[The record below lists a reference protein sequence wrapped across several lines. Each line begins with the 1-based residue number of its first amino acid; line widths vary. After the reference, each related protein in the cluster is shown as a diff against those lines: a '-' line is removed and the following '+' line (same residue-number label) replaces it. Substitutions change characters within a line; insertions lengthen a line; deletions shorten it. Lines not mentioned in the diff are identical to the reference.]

1 MPPSKKRKLVSE
13 AEMTPE
19 TQTEKNATA
28 SEETPT
34 TAGLEVATEELQSG
48 GGESILVDKANE
60 RREKFKALQARAV
73 GSNAIL
79 VNDSTYVNTLQRHA
93 GERNLKEQAAEAQRQ
108 SIDPNLLASLG
119 RKQAI
124 ASHKLLKADTA
135 ADGED
140 FERKRAWDWTVEES
154 EKWDKRMSKK
164 EKHREDVAF
173 QDYRQD
179 ARKIYKRHLR
189 DLQPDMEGY
198 EREKAAA
205 VQKAAMSGGLEIVE
219 TEDGELA
226 AVDKNGT
233 FYSTADS
240 TDFVENKPQKTAVDR
255 LVSDIKKAEEVR
267 LKKRR
272 DRGKGEE
279 EGDITYINDK
289 NKQFNQKLARFYNK
303 VRTHPAPTMTL
314 PLTWSSIPPRSV
326 TALSAVP

>member
-1 MPPSKKRKLVSE
+1 MPSSKKRKLVSE
-13 AEMTPE
+13 DEMTPE

-28 SEETPT
+28 SEESQT
-34 TAGLEVATEELQSG
+34 TAGLEVATEKLQSE
-48 GGESILVDKANE
+48 GGESVLVDKANE
-60 RREKFKALQARAV
+60 RRERFKALQARA
-73 GSNAIL
+73 
-79 VNDSTYVNTLQRHA
+79 RHA

-179 ARKIYKRHLR
+179 ARKIYKRQLR

-303 VRTHPAPTMTL
+303 YTAEIRDSFERGTM
-314 PLTWSSIPPRSV
+314 I
-326 TALSAVP
+326 

>member
-1 MPPSKKRKLVSE
+1 M
-13 AEMTPE
+13 APE
-19 TQTEKNATA
+19 TQTEQNAAA
-28 SEETPT
+28 SEDTPST
-34 TAGLEVATEELQSG
+34 PGLEAATEEPHSG
-48 GGESILVDKANE
+48 GAESVLVDKANE
-60 RREKFKALQARAV
+60 RREKFKALQARA
-73 GSNAIL
+73 
-79 VNDSTYVNTLQRHA
+79 RHA

-135 ADGED
+135 ADGDD

-179 ARKIYKRHLR
+179 ARKIYKRQLR

-303 VRTHPAPTMTL
+303 YTAEIRDSFERGTM
-314 PLTWSSIPPRSV
+314 I
-326 TALSAVP
+326 

>member
-1 MPPSKKRKLVSE
+1 
-13 AEMTPE
+13 
-19 TQTEKNATA
+19 
-28 SEETPT
+28 
-34 TAGLEVATEELQSG
+34 
-48 GGESILVDKANE
+48 
-60 RREKFKALQARAV
+60 
-73 GSNAIL
+73 
-79 VNDSTYVNTLQRHA
+79 
-93 GERNLKEQAAEAQRQ
+93 
-108 SIDPNLLASLG
+108 
-119 RKQAI
+119 
-124 ASHKLLKADTA
+124 
-135 ADGED
+135 
-140 FERKRAWDWTVEES
+140 
-154 EKWDKRMSKK
+154 MSKK

-179 ARKIYKRHLR
+179 ARKIYKRQLR

-272 DRGKGEE
+272 DRGKGED

-303 VRTHPAPTMTL
+303 VSTHPAHTMTPSLIGFSIL
-314 PLTWSSIPPRSV
+314 PRFV
-326 TALSAVP
+326 TALSAVL

>member
-1 MPPSKKRKLVSE
+1 MPPSKKRKLASE
-13 AEMTPE
+13 AEKIPE
-19 TQTEKNATA
+19 TQSEQNAA
-28 SEETPT
+28 APEDTPS
-34 TAGLEVATEELQSG
+34 TAGLEAATEEPRSG

-60 RREKFKALQARAV
+60 RREKFKALQARA
-73 GSNAIL
+73 
-79 VNDSTYVNTLQRHA
+79 RHA

-179 ARKIYKRHLR
+179 ARKIYKRQLR

-272 DRGKGEE
+272 DRGKGED

-303 VRTHPAPTMTL
+303 YTAEIRDSFERGTM
-314 PLTWSSIPPRSV
+314 I
-326 TALSAVP
+326 